1 MIPILVE
8 AGLRAL
14 VVAATVWAGLRLFRV
29 SNVPAQKV
37 AWGLVLVS
45 AVAMPLVMHQQILP
59 AWLAVKVPA
68 PAWRSALDGLPIRDA
83 LLIASHAEQIADA
96 PQARLVAAAEPV
108 ASGEFSEDNAEVSRD
123 ASPEARPRTRKA
135 AAPSWRHKV
144 DLPMKT
150 EAAPAVA
157 MQVGGDAVL
166 STQIGAL
173 EDDGSIF
180 ARTAGWVKGL
190 ELPRATTLA
199 WVVYLSV
206 FGVFLVR
213 MAYGLDRA
221 LKLWF
226 AAEEFVP
233 YPEDDPGFGLPM
245 RFTRAVASPVT
256 IGSGVLLPYE
266 CLEWDRD
273 KLRVVL
279 AHERA
284 HIRQGDFYLQI
295 LAGLYAAAFWFSP
308 LGWWLKDKLSDLSEA
323 ISDHAGLEEAASGT
337 SYAQLLL
344 EFAALPRPTFT
355 GVAMAR
361 SRNLSD
367 RIECLL
373 NETRFRQAFAGGRRR
388 VFVAVLLVPAAM
400 FAGTA
405 LIRVDAASAQEAQQ
419 APAAAPAPA
428 SNPDAAPAQAAAPA
442 SPAAPSGDQ
451 APAAPEWPA
460 PAPMPEPAPSADVI
474 VVPPV
479 APGTVLVAPI
489 APMPPVPPV
498 SVQVHVSAD
507 ELAKIIQKAQA
518 NVDSQV
524 NVEELAKIIRNAQ
537 VDVNTRVNAEQLAR
551 MIKKAQV
558 NANTQINQIN
568 AEELARIIRKA
579 QANVDMQVNADAL
592 AQISKTIHSDVN
604 VKTNIMMAQVM
615 AAKADSMSSGHG
627 YSYSYHSDGESW
639 ALITDGSGK
648 VRFSGDWND
657 GTRATIDK
665 VRKLT
670 NGKFLWFT
678 RDGKSYFIDDE
689 GTVARVEA
697 LQKPIEEL
705 GREQEKLGK
714 EQEELGR
721 QQEELGRKQEEAG
734 IPAPDISKE
743 MAELNEAVAKLKAKS
758 GGTVSEEQLSEL
770 EDKIGELQ
778 NKLGEMQGKIGEKQ
792 GELGEQQGKL
802 GEMEGKLGEQQG
814 KLGEQQGRLSGEADR
829 KVKSM
834 IDESL
839 KNGKAK
845 PVE

>member
-1 MIPILVE
+1 MIPVMIE

-14 VVAATVWAGLRLFRV
+14 LVAATVWAGLRLFRV
-29 SNVPAQKV
+29 SNVPAQKA

-45 AVAMPLVMHQQILP
+45 AVAMPLVMHQRILP

-68 PAWRSALDGLPIRDA
+68 PAWRSALEGLPIRDA
-83 LLIASHAEQIADA
+83 LLIASHAEQAADA
-96 PQARLVAAAEPV
+96 PQAMLVPATEPV
-108 ASGEFSEDNAEVSRD
+108 ARAEFSEDNAELSPE
-123 ASPEARPRTRKA
+123 ASPESHPRTRKA
-135 AAPSWRHKV
+135 ATPSWKHKV
-144 DLPMKT
+144 GLKAKT
-150 EAAPAVA
+150 ETAPALA
-157 MQVGGDAVL
+157 MQVGDAVL
-166 STQIGAL
+166 PAQIGAP

-180 ARTAGWVKGL
+180 AQTAAWVKGL
-190 ELPRATTLA
+190 ELPSATTLA
-199 WVVYLSV
+199 WVIYLSV
-206 FGVFLVR
+206 FGVFVVR

-266 CLEWDRD
+266 CLEWDRE

-284 HIRQGDFYLQI
+284 HIRQGDFYLQL

-323 ISDHAGLEEAASGT
+323 ISDHAGLEAAESGT
-337 SYAQLLL
+337 SYAQMLL

-367 RIECLL
+367 RIESLL
-373 NETRFRQAFAGGRRR
+373 NETRFRQAFAGGWQR
-388 VFVAVLLVPAAM
+388 VVAAVLLVPAAM
-400 FAGTA
+400 IGGTA

-442 SPAAPSGDQ
+442 SPAAPSIDV
-451 APAAPEWPA
+451 APAAPDWPA
-460 PAPMPEPAPSADVI
+460 PAPMPAPIPSAGVF
-474 VVPPV
+474 VVPPAAPVRVFV
-479 APGTVLVAPI
+479 APT
-489 APMPPVPPV
+489 APMAPVPPV

-507 ELAKIIQKAQA
+507 QLAKIINEVRA
-518 NVDSQV
+518 NANSQV
-524 NVEELAKIIRNAQ
+524 DAEALAEIIRKAQ
-537 VDVNTRVNAEQLAR
+537 VDVQTQVNAEQLAR

-558 NANTQINQIN
+558 NVNSQVNAN
-568 AEELARIIRKA
+568 ELARMISKA
-579 QANVDMQVNADAL
+579 QANVNMQVNADAL
-592 AQISKTIHSDVN
+592 AQINKSLHSDVY
-604 VKTNIMMAQVM
+604 VKSNILMAQAM
-615 AAKADSMSSGHG
+615 AAKADGMSSGHG
-627 YSYSYHSDGESW
+627 NSYSIDSDGDSW
-639 ALITDGSGK
+639 ALITDSSGK

-689 GTVARVEA
+689 GTIAKVEA

-705 GREQEKLGK
+705 GREQEKLGRQ
-714 EQEELGR
+714 QEELGR
-721 QQEELGRKQEEAG
+721 QQEELGRKQEEAT
-734 IPAPDISKE
+734 IPTPDISKE
-743 MAELNEAVAKLKAKS
+743 MAELNEAVAKLKAGS
-758 GGTVSEEQLSEL
+758 VSEEQLGEL
-770 EDKIGELQ
+770 ENKIGELQ
-778 NKLGEMQGKIGEKQ
+778 GKLGELHGKIGEKQ

-802 GEMEGKLGEQQG
+802 GEMQGKLGEQQG
-814 KLGEQQGRLSGEADR
+814 KLGEQQGRLSEEADR
-829 KVKSM
+829 KVRSM

-839 KNGKAK
+839 KNGKAR